1 AASALHRLAA
11 EKRVV
16 EGEFTPGAAG
26 SEWCDSQVLRRLR
39 RRSLAAARH
48 EVEPVSTAAF
58 GRFLPGWQ
66 HVGTGELRGV
76 DGVASVVEQ
85 LAGVPAPASAWESL
99 ILPARV
105 DDYSPAM
112 LDELMATGEVL
123 WSGHGAITAKD
134 GWIALHPAEQA
145 PFTLTPPTD
154 IEYSETALR
163 LLEALG
169 AVLVPGPAEAAVPR
183 GGGAYFFRR
192 LSDATGLLDDSAVAR
207 ALWELVWAGQVSG

>member
-1 AASALHRLAA
+1 VGRYARTHAPFRTEAVAGRFGIGPAVAASALHRLAA

-58 GRFLPGWQ
+58 ARFLPGWQ

-76 DGVASVVEQ
+76 DGVATVVEQ

-105 DDYSPAM
+105 HDYSPAM

-145 PFTLTPPTD
+145 PFTLAPPAE
-154 IEYSETALR
+154 IEDSETALR

-169 AVLVPGPAEAAVPR
+169 AVL
-183 GGGAYFFRR
+183 
-192 LSDATGLLDDSAVAR
+192 
-207 ALWELVWAGQVSG
+207 